1 MTDNKRSSSSFRGT
15 TVALIAALGLTLAM
29 PEAEAKRLGG
39 GKSFGR
45 QSPSAMQQH
54 QQQPPMRDSV
64 GQPGQP
70 AAQAP
75 APVGAQPARPAPA
88 GNRWLAPLAGLAAG
102 LGIAALLS
110 HLGLSGA
117 FASFL
122 GSLLM
127 IALLVFAGLF
137 VWRML
142 RGGASQRQR
151 SPMQPAYGG
160 AVPASARDAE
170 PAAPAAREVPAP
182 VMREAAAVGAR
193 PGSVAATLSSAAAAD
208 APAPALG
215 QRPPGVPADFD
226 IDGFLRN
233 AKVHF
238 HRLQSA
244 WDRKDLQDIQSF
256 TTPEVFAEIRM
267 QLAEEHGNSYTEVVS
282 LQADLL
288 AIEESGA
295 DWLASVRY
303 AGTMREAKDA
313 PATDFQEIWNLAKR
327 KDGSSGWLLAGMQ
340 QIQ

>member
-1 MTDNKRSSSSFRGT
+1 MTDNKRSSSSLRNT
-15 TVALIAALGLTLAM
+15 TFALIAALGLTLAV
-29 PEAEAKRLGG
+29 PEADAKRLGG

-45 QSPSAMQQH
+45 QSPTAMQQH
-54 QQQPPMRDSV
+54 QQQPPMRDAV

-88 GNRWLAPLAGLAAG
+88 GNRWLGPLAGLAAG

-122 GSLLM
+122 GSMLM

-137 VWRML
+137 IWRML
-142 RGGASQRQR
+142 RGGATQRQR
-151 SPMQPAYGG
+151 SPMEPAYGG
-160 AVPASARDAE
+160 AGPASARDDE
-170 PAAPAAREVPAP
+170 VVPAAAREVPSH
-182 VMREAAAVGAR
+182 VMREAAAGAR
-193 PGSVAATLSSAAAAD
+193 PGSVAATLGSAPVGE
-208 APAPALG
+208 APASVPG

-226 IDGFLRN
+226 VEGFLRN

-267 QLAEEHGNSYTEVVS
+267 QLAEESGNNYTEVVS

-288 AIEESGA
+288 AIEESGS

-303 AGTMREAKDA
+303 AGTMRDAQGA
-313 PATDFQEIWNLAKR
+313 PATEFQEIWNLAKR

>member
-1 MTDNKRSSSSFRGT
+1 MTENKRSSNSIRGLA
-15 TVALIAALGLTLAM
+15 VALIATVGLTLAV
-29 PEAEAKRLGG
+29 PDADAKRMGG

-45 QSPSAMQQH
+45 QSPTAMQQH

-75 APVGAQPARPAPA
+75 AAAAGQPARPAPA
-88 GNRWLAPLAGLAAG
+88 GNRWLGPLAGLAAG

-122 GSLLM
+122 GSALM

-137 VWRML
+137 IWRML
-142 RGGASQRQR
+142 RGGLSQRQR
-151 SPMQPAYGG
+151 GPMEPAYGG
-160 AVPASARDAE
+160 
-170 PAAPAAREVPAP
+170 PAARSEREIEP
-182 VMREAAAVGAR
+182 VMRDTAAPVLRDTPAAGVGAR
-193 PGSVAATLSSAAAAD
+193 PGSLAATLGNAGASEV
-208 APAPALG
+208 PAPSNG

-226 IDGFLRN
+226 IEGFLRN

-244 WDRKDLQDIQSF
+244 WDRKDLKDIQDF
-256 TTPEVFAEIRM
+256 ATPEVFAEIRM
-267 QLAEEHGNSYTEVVS
+267 QLAEETGNNYTEVVT
-282 LQADLL
+282 LNADLL
-288 AIEESGA
+288 AIEESGD

-303 AGTMREAKDA
+303 TGTMRETQGA
-313 PATDFQEIWNLAKR
+313 PAAPFQEIWNLVKR
-327 KDGSSGWLLAGMQ
+327 KDGGNGWLLAGMQ